1 MLKRRSDKLVILTYH
16 RVIPEKNA
24 MEQGEIDVQ
33 QFKMHVETFAKV
45 FNVLKLSDAVSE
57 MHDGGLPSRAISI
70 TFDDGYKDN
79 VTAALPIL
87 EKVGVPATFFIATG
101 FLDGGTMWNDIVIE
115 SVRRSGEDVLN
126 LSTVG
131 LEKVSVRSP
140 EEKRAAV
147 VNVIGKLKYIQ
158 QEKRDRLC
166 TEIADQ
172 LGVSPPTNLMMD
184 SSDLVVLRDAGMEI
198 GGHTRNHPILC
209 VESDEDAYA
218 EIKNGKRD
226 LEAIIGER
234 VSAFAYPN
242 GRPAIDYDRRHVAM
256 VRNAGFRLAVTTATG
271 CVNRSSDVFQLGRM
285 SVWHTS
291 QFKLIMRM
299 LMNFF
304 SGTSPNA

>member
-1 MLKRRSDKLVILTYH
+1 MVILTYH
-16 RVIPEKNA
+16 RVIAEKDA
-24 MEQGEIDVQ
+24 MEQGEVDVQ
-33 QFKMHVETFAKV
+33 QFKMHVDTFAKF
-45 FNVLKLSDAVSE
+45 FNVLELSEAVRGL
-57 MHDGGLPSRAISI
+57 HDGGLPGRAISI

-79 VTAALPIL
+79 VTAALPVL
-87 EKVGVPATFFIATG
+87 ERVGVPATFFIATG

-115 SVRRSGEDVLN
+115 SVRRSGKDVLD

-147 VNVIGKLKYIQ
+147 VNLIGKLKYIQ

-166 TEIADQ
+166 MEIADQ

-234 VSAFAYPN
+234 VDAFAYPN
-242 GRPAIDYDRRHVAM
+242 GRPVLDYDRRHVAM

-271 CVNRSSDVFQLGRM
+271 CVNRSLDVFQLGRM

-291 QFKLIMRM
+291 QLKLIMRM

-304 SGTSPNA
+304 SGTPPNA